1 MTKWSAR
8 GRDCAL
14 VGGVLFADRLT
25 KWMVENWMGDSLS
38 FAVVP
43 GFFNLVRTENR
54 GAAFSLLAD
63 LEGPLGPAAL
73 LALSVAAALII
84 SVTLWRSGS
93 SPYKHPGL
101 RFGLALMLG
110 GALGNLI
117 DRAVRGAVTDFV
129 ELYAGS
135 FRWPAFN
142 VADAAITVGA
152 LAALLDVWRRR
163 REHHGA

>member
-8 GRDCAL
+8 GRDGA
-14 VGGVLFADRLT
+14 VIAGVLFTDRLT
-25 KWMVENWMGDSLS
+25 KWMVENWMGDSVSL
-38 FAVVP
+38 VVIP
-43 GFFNLVRTENR
+43 GFFNLIRTENR

-73 LALSVAAALII
+73 LALSVAAVLAIA
-84 SVTLWRSGS
+84 VALWRSGS
-93 SPYKHPGL
+93 SPYKQPGL

-117 DRAVRGAVTDFV
+117 DRAIRGAVTDFLD
-129 ELYAGS
+129 LYAGS
-135 FRWPAFN
+135 IHWPAFN

-152 LAALLDVWRRR
+152 LAALLDMWRGR
-163 REHHGA
+163 REHHGN